1 MGIRLDG
8 TTDTISA
15 PGSDL
20 NLGQS
25 GDSVKVAS
33 EVQLPTHGTLSNR
46 RININGAMQVAQRG
60 TVTNAGNEYGGPE
73 AGTIIDLNI
82 TRGTKNLVVPYEVTY
97 KEGSK
102 GHFMRMSRESSAS
115 QEQLLELWLTN

>member
-33 EVQLPTHGTLSNR
+33 EVQLPTHGALSHRNLLK
-46 RININGAMQVAQRG
+46 NGAMQISCK
-60 TVTNAGNEYGGPE
+60 EFE
-73 AGTIIDLNI
+73 
-82 TRGTKNLVVPYEVTY
+82 TY
-97 KEGSK
+97 LYYRKS
-102 GHFMRMSRESSAS
+102 FS
-115 QEQLLELWLTN
+115 

>member
-33 EVQLPTHGTLSNR
+33 AVKLPTHGGLSGRNLV
-46 RININGAMQVAQRG
+46 INGGMKIAQRG
-60 TVTNAGNEYGGPE
+60 TVT
-73 AGTIIDLNI
+73 
-82 TRGTKNLVVPYEVTY
+82 
-97 KEGSK
+97 S
-102 GHFMRMSRESSAS
+102 
-115 QEQLLELWLTN
+115 